1 MLKTLRALSAPAFHC
16 FMYPS
21 IVGFIESANLPMMG
35 MVQLSPGRCFFLY
48 RYTYCSR
55 IRRVRRMARVVLVHV
70 ATCEADD
77 RISGNWTL
85 ENRTKDVVEGI
96 EMDAV
101 RSLNTLDMMVVRV
114 RERALSHE
122 CDCDQ
127 GLAANTQ
134 NRVCHSCV
142 PRVSRVPIGPP

>member
-1 MLKTLRALSAPAFHC
+1 
-16 FMYPS
+16 
-21 IVGFIESANLPMMG
+21 
-35 MVQLSPGRCFFLY
+35 
-48 RYTYCSR
+48 
-55 IRRVRRMARVVLVHV
+55 MARVVLVHV

-85 ENRTKDVVEGI
+85 ENRTKDVDEGI
-96 EMDAV
+96 EMDAE

-134 NRVCHSCV
+134 SRVCPEGISRSDWSPIKSVHS
-142 PRVSRVPIGPP
+142 